1 MRETVCEL
9 AVLGVARA
17 RACAAAAF
25 ERLPDVVEVLASGET
40 KVVIR
45 HAYHDYEGSPRTIQ
59 VDLRILDPDSWGAGL
74 QYFTGSKDHN
84 IRLRTMAERRGV
96 KMNEYGAFRD
106 EKRIAGETE
115 ESMY

>member
-45 HAYHDYEGSPRTIQ
+45 LAYHDYEGSPRTIQ
-59 VDLRILDPDSWGAGL
+59 VDLRILDPDRWGSGL
-74 QYFTGSKDHN
+74 QYFTGSQDN
-84 IRLRTMAERRGV
+84 NNRLRPHAVRGSDHSIGS
-96 KMNEYGAFRD
+96 GA
-106 EKRIAGETE
+106 
-115 ESMY
+115 S